1 MDATRFEDLLMRWQ
15 DGDASA
21 EENREFEGLLRDNPE
36 FRRALV
42 GSVLLEAG
50 LHRRYKPL
58 AQAAAPSRKRIWE
71 AAAAIL
77 VVAVSLFAVGRLM
90 FRADDV
96 RVVSGAL
103 WSQGAPASAL
113 SDGQAFDVR
122 GLAPATL
129 QLRDGTRVILDAG
142 SAGTLPAGT
151 APFELSRG
159 SGSFQIDSAA
169 APFRVSTPAGGFSA
183 SNAQLWVLLRPS
195 SRKAVKRPELVVE
208 TARGSVDVDAW
219 EIRATVPEGGRR
231 VFGPPLPAGGVDYSG
246 LLDRA
251 SYSLSAAVGKALAA
265 GGGVPIHAEI
275 EDEDGRAVFSVGLA
289 VGEKI
294 REIEL
299 DLKSGQV
306 AQDEVEEEDRSRI
319 AAAVTLPLQT
329 LIDKALESTAGRA
342 VEAELELKGGRL
354 RAEIKVYGPE
364 GLREV
369 KIDGE
374 TGEVLSTKAVEPR
387 AGKKENTK

>member
-21 EENREFEGLLRDNPE
+21 EESREFEGLLRDNPE

-50 LHRRYKPL
+50 LHRRYKAL
-58 AQAAAPSRKRIWE
+58 APAAAPSRKRIWE

-96 RVVSGAL
+96 RVVSGAV

-113 SDGQAFDVR
+113 RDGQAFDVR

-129 QLRDGTRVILDAG
+129 QLRDGTRVVLDAG
-142 SAGTLPAGT
+142 SAGTLPAGA

-159 SGSFQIDSAA
+159 SGSFQVDSAA
-169 APFRVSTPAGGFSA
+169 TPFRVSTPAGGLSA
-183 SNAQLWVLLRPS
+183 SNAQVWILLRPS
-195 SRKAVKRPELVVE
+195 LRKAVKRPELVVE
-208 TARGSVDVDAW
+208 VARGSVDVDAW
-219 EIRATVPEGGRR
+219 DLRATIAEGGRR
-231 VFGPPLPAGGVDYSG
+231 VFGPPLPAGGGDYAG

-251 SYSLSAAVGKALAA
+251 TLSLSAAIGRAQAA
-265 GGGVPIHAEI
+265 GGGIPVHAEL
-275 EDEDGRAVFSVGLA
+275 EDEDGRAAYSVGLA
-289 VGEKI
+289 LEDKV
-294 REIEL
+294 REIAI
-299 DLKSGQV
+299 DLKTGQV
-306 AQDEVEEEDRSRI
+306 VQDEVEAEDRSRI
-319 AAAVTLPLQT
+319 AAAVKIPLQT
-329 LIDKALESTAGRA
+329 LVDKLLETTAGRA
-342 VEAELELKGGRL
+342 VEAEFEMKGGRL
-354 RAEIKVYGPE
+354 RAEIKVYGPD

-369 KIDGE
+369 KVDGE
-374 TGEVLSTKAVEPR
+374 TGEILSTKAAE
-387 AGKKENTK
+387 KKENSK